1 MDRALKPNLFAEKSK
16 RVHPLLDI
24 ACNSFVLNTGVYK
37 TKQLKSQLVN
47 QLVDYM
53 VVERLDLTLGYELQ
67 ANKQTPKIKYFIVP
81 KNMGKT

>member
-16 RVHPLLDI
+16 RVHPLVDI
-24 ACNSFVLNTGVYK
+24 ACNGFVLNTSVYK

-53 VVERLDLTLGYELQ
+53 FVERLDLTLGYDL
-67 ANKQTPKIKYFIVP
+67 
-81 KNMGKT
+81 